1 MSTSSPTAVNSRP
14 PVRRRQADD
23 RISVP
28 GIGKKRLWA
37 LLAVIVWCVIPH
49 GLAAETLKIA
59 SPIRGSW
66 EGAIPE
72 LGKQAGLFRK
82 YDLDLD
88 ILYTQGG
95 GETLQVVMS
104 GSVDIGLSAGVL
116 GSLGAYGKGAP
127 LRIIGASSTGSR
139 ETFWWVAAK
148 SPLQSMRE
156 VDGQSIAYSTTGASS
171 HITVLRFISEYGLKA
186 KPVATGD
193 VPGTIT
199 QVMSGQVDIGW
210 SVAPFVLDLLSTRAA
225 RMIARASD
233 IAAIRE
239 QTIRVQITSGPNLA
253 AKKDAIARYMKAY
266 NETVDWMYSSPEA
279 VPRYLAFSGLAEPA
293 VRFMLREFIPRESL
307 QTEKIMGLGESMKD
321 AVQFKFLSTP
331 LSDVQLKEL
340 IQVPAGS

>member
-1 MSTSSPTAVNSRP
+1 M
-14 PVRRRQADD
+14 
-23 RISVP
+23 
-28 GIGKKRLWA
+28 GKKRLWA
-37 LLAVIVWCVIPH
+37 LLAVIVSCVIPH

-72 LGKQAGLFRK
+72 LGKQAGIFRK

-127 LRIIGASSTGSR
+127 LRIVGASSTGSR

-239 QTIRVQITSGPNLA
+239 QTIRVQITSALNLA
-253 AKKDAIARYMKAY
+253 AKKDVIARYMKAY

-293 VRFMLREFIPRESL
+293 VHLMLREFIPRESL
-307 QTEKIMGLGESMKD
+307 QTGKIMGLGESMKD

>member
-1 MSTSSPTAVNSRP
+1 MSPRGLS
-14 PVRRRQADD
+14 
-23 RISVP
+23 
-28 GIGKKRLWA
+28 A
-37 LLAVIVWCVIPH
+37 LLAAIVSCAMPH
-49 GLAAETLKIA
+49 GLAAEALKIA

-127 LRIIGASSTGSR
+127 LRIVGASSTGSR

-233 IAAIRE
+233 IAPFASKPFACR
-239 QTIRVQITSGPNLA
+239 SPA
-253 AKKDAIARYMKAY
+253 ARIWR
-266 NETVDWMYSSPEA
+266 
-279 VPRYLAFSGLAEPA
+279 PRRMPSHA
-293 VRFMLREFIPRESL
+293 
-307 QTEKIMGLGESMKD
+307 T
-321 AVQFKFLSTP
+321 
-331 LSDVQLKEL
+331 
-340 IQVPAGS
+340 

>member
-1 MSTSSPTAVNSRP
+1 MSSASAAGVKSRRAVRH
-14 PVRRRQADD
+14 RQAHG
-23 RISVP
+23 RMSEP
-28 GIGKKRLWA
+28 GMDKKRLWA
-37 LLAVIVWCVIPH
+37 LLAVIVSCVIPH

-72 LGKQAGLFRK
+72 LGKQAGIFRK

-104 GSVDIGLSAGVL
+104 GSIDIGLSAGVL

-127 LRIIGASSTGSR
+127 LRIVGASSTGSR

-186 KPVATGD
+186 KPV
-193 VPGTIT
+193 
-199 QVMSGQVDIGW
+199 
-210 SVAPFVLDLLSTRAA
+210 
-225 RMIARASD
+225 
-233 IAAIRE
+233 
-239 QTIRVQITSGPNLA
+239 
-253 AKKDAIARYMKAY
+253 
-266 NETVDWMYSSPEA
+266 
-279 VPRYLAFSGLAEPA
+279 
-293 VRFMLREFIPRESL
+293 
-307 QTEKIMGLGESMKD
+307 
-321 AVQFKFLSTP
+321 
-331 LSDVQLKEL
+331 
-340 IQVPAGS
+340 